1 MNFTVKDALVRINA
15 VEVMRDGPTDR
26 VSSNGSNN

>member
-1 MNFTVKDALVRINA
+1 MCPDGHVFQFVSVA